1 MEQITTSTNHAHYN
15 KLHKCVDKNQI
26 YSITSS
32 WINESDSS
40 NDILDLNNVD
50 IDNNLVTP
58 RINKT
63 HLKLVVQSDSGAN
76 CNLTND
82 IGLLI
87 DVHDIPNTMLA
98 TCNNNDISNISTNK
112 AGYMLLRDD
121 TGTVIRTKVH
131 YATESDGT
139 VLSPTAITKQNNDNF
154 DGWINCANNDTKAGK
169 LVLIGRNGHPNL
181 TFRTTG
187 NNYL

>member
-1 MEQITTSTNHAHYN
+1 MEEITTSMNDAHFN

-32 WINESDSS
+32 WINESDYS
-40 NDILDLNNVD
+40 NDVLDLNHVD

-58 RINKT
+58 RINKI
-63 HLKLVVQSDSGAN
+63 HLKLVVQSGSGAN
-76 CNLTND
+76 YNLTND
-82 IGLLI
+82 ISLLT
-87 DVHDIPNTMLA
+87 DVHDMPETMLA

-112 AGYMLLRDD
+112 TGYMLLRDN
-121 TGTVIRTKVH
+121 TGTVIQTKVY

-154 DGWINCANNDTKAGK
+154 DGWINYTNNDTKAGK
-169 LVLIGRNGHPNL
+169 LVFTGRNGHPNL

-187 NNYL
+187 NNDL